1 MDMESSTFNF
11 VSKAGRRSSLGM
23 QWPIGKG
30 SSIKDVREIGRG
42 QRVIWELQTNPDKGE
57 GWFSKLRT
65 SENLDQKFS
74 FMK

>member
-11 VSKAGRRSSLGM
+11 VSKAGRKSSLGM

-42 QRVIWELQTNPDKGE
+42 QGVIWEFQTNSDKGE
-57 GWFSKLRT
+57 GVVFKIEDVRKPG
-65 SENLDQKFS
+65 SEV
-74 FMK
+74 